1 MFFSAAVVLAMTAGV
16 ACADSTASSDD
27 RQAVERAVATFYASL
42 NALFEGEVLPMQ
54 QVWSHADDV
63 TYMGPLGG
71 IETGWDEVSAIW
83 QHQADLTLGGYIE
96 PSEIDITIGNDLAF
110 VECYEVGGNLESSGK
125 PLNISIR
132 ATSQFRKENG
142 EWKMIGHHTDPIP
155 GLEQEENQD
164 ESQPQEPVV
173 TFDSEQNPPAAA
185 TIVPEGTPAT
195 TDGGSQPDAPAPAGK

>member
-1 MFFSAAVVLAMTAGV
+1 
-16 ACADSTASSDD
+16 
-27 RQAVERAVATFYASL
+27 
-42 NALFEGEVLPMQ
+42 MQ

-96 PSEIDITIGNDLAF
+96 PSEIHITIGDNLAF

-125 PLNISIR
+125 PMNISIR
-132 ATSQFRKENG
+132 ATSLFRKENG
-142 EWKMIGHHTDPIP
+142 DWKMIGHHTDPIP
-155 GLEQEENQD
+155 GLEQEENRD

-173 TFDSEQNPPAAA
+173 TFDVEQNPPAAV
-185 TIVPEGTPAT
+185 TIVPDATPT
-195 TDGGSQPDAPAPAGK
+195 PTSDGGKNEPGATAPAGN